1 VRGEGP
7 TPSSRKHPRHKLVA
21 DIDRHL
27 WLAESYR
34 APKTGRIATPGNC
47 AIEDTCARDFQGDS
61 PLALVA
67 GRPGLYLKRNFDMQ
81 STANGQSDLRKDSR
95 EALGIL
101 MAISGIVLLI
111 ACANVANLMLARG
124 VSREREVA
132 IWIALG
138 SSKGRLVR
146 QLLTESLLVSS
157 VGTTLGVLFARWGV
171 PLLVRFLD
179 VFLALA
185 PDARVLAFNA
195 GVATVTGLL
204 APALPARVSNRSK
217 R

>member
-1 VRGEGP
+1 
-7 TPSSRKHPRHKLVA
+7 
-21 DIDRHL
+21 
-27 WLAESYR
+27 
-34 APKTGRIATPGNC
+34 
-47 AIEDTCARDFQGDS
+47 
-61 PLALVA
+61 
-67 GRPGLYLKRNFDMQ
+67 
-81 STANGQSDLRKDSR
+81 
-95 EALGIL
+95 

-157 VGTTLGVLFARWGV
+157 VGTTMGVLFARWGV

>member
-1 VRGEGP
+1 MRGEGP

-132 IWIALG
+132 ISIALG

-146 QLLTESLLVSS
+146 QLLTES
-157 VGTTLGVLFARWGV
+157 VGVERRHHVGCSIRKMGRST
-171 PLLVRFLD
+171 
-179 VFLALA
+179 
-185 PDARVLAFNA
+185 A
-195 GVATVTGLL
+195 GQIPRCLSCSGSG
-204 APALPARVSNRSK
+204 R
-217 R
+217 

>member
-1 VRGEGP
+1 
-7 TPSSRKHPRHKLVA
+7 
-21 DIDRHL
+21 
-27 WLAESYR
+27 
-34 APKTGRIATPGNC
+34 
-47 AIEDTCARDFQGDS
+47 
-61 PLALVA
+61 
-67 GRPGLYLKRNFDMQ
+67 MQ

-132 IWIALG
+132 ISIALG